1 MSYLNALRLHFSGR
15 FQANVSTVNNDP
27 GHFDNATFKSDYQK
41 QQTRTAMNG
50 WFNPQGDAAW
60 RLLGC
65 TVTSAWTTAGAVG
78 SSDPVL
84 GYIVADSDRRAPAKL
99 ADLDSEQQLV
109 SEIWGLQVR
118 IAKAD
123 GTTLLLA
130 DFEPA
135 AFIDIWDRATAS
147 AGGDTI
153 AGAMYQSVLRNLQ
166 WSDVS
171 SSPFLTALQAA
182 ATDGV
187 LSIKFNVDSF
197 NMDFTSPEFMTG
209 RIAGTIGPAALSEPQ
224 HMVIG
229 RQFMANSNPYSLPP
243 GNFFRPDSNMNF
255 CVGVVDAASQTFYL
269 DLGNA
274 LPTGV
279 GDTMLDLGDIALVAY
294 DTQTGR
300 SHTVGTIPSTGAGGY
315 SSDPQWYARTA
326 GVVTLPIPPQQMPR
340 VQSMPL
346 SLVAALGRISE
357 AASGAFVRA
366 DTYVFRASPG
376 DSVNIPVYAS
386 QYGQPLA
393 NAVVEFAADASQLQP
408 SNYVSG
414 DVPPVATPLPAIG
427 YANAS
432 TLLSATTDSSGKAT
446 LSLTFSDPGTPRWFN
461 HGTDYGID
469 GQVYGVRPAFQNPQL
484 NDGPVNQWNFI
495 SILLWSGFTPS
506 NPVTWTD
513 LQPIFQQYANLY
525 PVMNRFLDLGD
536 YASVKKNA
544 GLLSLAFGLNPDD
557 PNAMPVTRDLSPA
570 KRNAILSWLAG
581 DMPLGT
587 PLPPAAASA
596 PAPAQPAL
604 KAAAPASD
612 AAPSDAAV
620 PAAAAQGGK
629 AAAAARRLVLQNQ

>member
-27 GHFDNATFKSDYQK
+27 GHFDNVAFKSDYQK
-41 QQTRTAMNG
+41 QQTRAAMNG

-65 TVTSAWTTAGAVG
+65 TVTSAWNTAGAVG

-84 GYIVADSDRRAPAKL
+84 DCIVADSDRRAPAKL
-99 ADLDSEQQLV
+99 VDLDCEQQLV

-123 GTTLLLA
+123 GTTLLLG

-153 AGAMYQSVLRNLQ
+153 AGAMYQSVLGNLQ

-171 SSPFLTALQAA
+171 SSPFLTALKAA

-197 NMDFTSPEFMTG
+197 NLDFTSPQFMTG
-209 RIAGTIGPAALSEPQ
+209 RIAGTIGPAALSEPR
-224 HMVIG
+224 HLVIG
-229 RQFMANSNPYSLPP
+229 RQFMANSNPYALPP
-243 GNFFRPDSNMNF
+243 ANFFRPDSNMNF
-255 CVGVVDAASQTFYL
+255 CAGVVDEASLTFYL

-294 DTQTGR
+294 DAGSGR
-300 SHTVGTIPSTGAGGY
+300 SYAIGNIPSAGAGGY
-315 SSDPQWYARTA
+315 STDPQWYARTA
-326 GVVTLPIPPQQMPR
+326 GVVALPIPSQLMSR

-376 DSVNIPVYAS
+376 DSVDIPVYAS
-386 QYGQPLA
+386 QYGRPLA

-408 SNYVSG
+408 GNYVSS
-414 DVPPVATPLPAIG
+414 DVPPVATPLAAIG

-432 TLLSATTDSSGKAT
+432 TVLSATTDSSGRAT
-446 LSLTFSDPGTPRWFN
+446 LGLSFGDPGTPRWFN
-461 HGTDYGID
+461 QGADYGID

-495 SILLWSGFTPS
+495 SFLVWSGFTTS
-506 NPVTWTD
+506 TPVTWAD

-525 PVMNRFLDLGD
+525 PVMNRFLDLGNYD
-536 YASVKKNA
+536 AVKANV

-570 KRNAILSWLAG
+570 KRNAILTWLSG
-581 DMPLGT
+581 DMALGP
-587 PLPPAAASA
+587 PLPSSPPASA
-596 PAPAQPAL
+596 PRVAPT
-604 KAAAPASD
+604 AATASD
-612 AAPSDAAV
+612 DGV
-620 PAAAAQGGK
+620 PAKSASQGGK
-629 AAAAARRLVLQNQ
+629 AAAVARRLILQTK